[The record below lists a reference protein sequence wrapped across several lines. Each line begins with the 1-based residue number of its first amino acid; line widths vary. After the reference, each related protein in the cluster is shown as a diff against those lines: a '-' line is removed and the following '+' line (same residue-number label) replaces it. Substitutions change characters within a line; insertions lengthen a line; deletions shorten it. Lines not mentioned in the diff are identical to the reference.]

1 MSTSTPTFATFWAGR
16 RVAAY
21 EAACLSSFSR
31 LGYQMTVYS
40 YSEIENLPAG
50 VSSRP
55 AAEIVDERF
64 MSAFLIKG
72 VPSLSHFSD
81 LFRYRLF
88 QNTDAIWVDSDMYLL
103 REFDIELP
111 STLLARE
118 SEDELCGAI
127 MRLNSADPALARL
140 VERTEEVAGRELA
153 WGATGP
159 RLLTAVFGSRVL
171 NASFGPDVF
180 FPVHYDEFW
189 KVFLPRYR
197 AECEELCRRAN
208 TLHLWNNV
216 VAKVGVWKDVLPPPG
231 SYLYEQFVAHG
242 MTDLFRG
249 VFPADVMENVIDNY
263 RMRMSGAFGDITKL
277 ARLAIPGLR
286 RRTLR
291 RLDWVRDRI

>member
-1 MSTSTPTFATFWAGR
+1 MTTTMPIFATFWAGSR
-16 RVAAY
+16 ISAY

-40 YSEIENLPAG
+40 YAPIDNLPAG
-50 VSSRP
+50 VSSRS
-55 AAEIVDERF
+55 ALEIVDERY

-88 QNTDAIWVDSDMYLL
+88 QTTDAIWVDSDMYLL
-103 REFDIELP
+103 REFETELP

-127 MRLNSADPALARL
+127 MRLSRADQALARL
-140 VERTEEVAGRELA
+140 VKRTEAVAGRELV

-159 RLLTAVFGSRVL
+159 RLLTEVFGSRVL
-171 NASFGPDVF
+171 KASFGPETF

-197 AECEELCRRAN
+197 DECAELCRRAN

-216 VAKVGVWKDVLPPPG
+216 VGKVGVWKDVLPPPG
-231 SYLYEQFVAHG
+231 SYLHEQFVANG
-242 MTDLFRG
+242 MTDLFQG

>member
-1 MSTSTPTFATFWAGR
+1 MTTSNPSFATFWSGR
-16 RVAAY
+16 RLGGY

-40 YSEIENLPAG
+40 YGGIDNLPDG

-64 MSAFLIKG
+64 ESAFLIKG
-72 VPSLSHFSD
+72 VPSPSHFSD

-88 QNTDAIWVDSDMYLL
+88 QRTDAIWVDSDMFLL
-103 REFDIELP
+103 RSFEQDLP
-111 STLLARE
+111 TTLLARE
-118 SEDELCGAI
+118 SEDNLCGAI
-127 MRLNSADPALARL
+127 MRLSRDDPALSCL
-140 VERTEEVAGRELA
+140 VERTEAVAGRELA
-153 WGATGP
+153 WGETGP

-171 NASFGPDVF
+171 NASFGPELF

-197 AECEELCRRAN
+197 TECEDLCRNAT

-216 VAKVGVWKDVLPPPG
+216 VGKVGVWKDVLPPPG
-231 SYLYEQFVAHG
+231 SYLHEQFVAHG
-242 MTDLFRG
+242 LTDLFHG

-277 ARLAIPGLR
+277 AHLVIPGLR